1 MEDKLVEET
10 NYKLE
15 ISQSKEIAK
24 ACVHIPNLLF
34 PEYYDTYS
42 SDRIITMDF
51 MKGEHLSEFAKYN
64 SDKEKA
70 NQLGQALVGFLYV
83 SNSYA

>member
-1 MEDKLVEET
+1 MFGDKYFQEVEDKLVEET

-34 PEYYDTYS
+34 P
-42 SDRIITMDF
+42 RVIIRRSFRFGKSVKNNSNIEKTNC
-51 MKGEHLSEFAKYN
+51 KYC
-64 SDKEKA
+64 
-70 NQLGQALVGFLYV
+70 LVKTRP
-83 SNSYA
+83 